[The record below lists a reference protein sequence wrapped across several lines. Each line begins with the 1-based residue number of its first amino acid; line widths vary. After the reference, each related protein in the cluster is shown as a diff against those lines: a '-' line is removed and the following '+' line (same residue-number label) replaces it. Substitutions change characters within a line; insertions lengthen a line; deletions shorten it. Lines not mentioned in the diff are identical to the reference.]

1 MLEYK
6 KENCSSCGLCEKV
19 CPFGAIKIQEGFPYI
34 DDNCTE
40 CGICAEKC
48 PANAFCVEGEPLN
61 KVTLELL
68 STARK
73 LADQKK
79 EKVTLLIKG
88 LQERED

>member
-48 PANAFCVEGEPLN
+48 PANAFCVEQKETGKQQTEEYRGFW
-61 KVTLELL
+61 VVGLEYM
-68 STARK
+68 
-73 LADQKK
+73 
-79 EKVTLLIKG
+79 E
-88 LQERED
+88 